1 MISQMNDFLLITS
14 TLKTMY
20 GTDYPFR
27 CFGLKTGIIYGDS
40 ANFLGDVEGAAPYY
54 YIIFR
59 SAVFG
64 GTSKIAVPY
73 DYCTTLIFTRWA
85 FIILYIR

>member
-1 MISQMNDFLLITS
+1 MNDFLLIMS
-14 TLKTMY
+14 TLKMMY

-27 CFGLKTGIIYGDS
+27 CFGVKTGIIYGRENPPLQNRVRDS

-64 GTSKIAVPY
+64 GTSRAPSP
-73 DYCTTLIFTRWA
+73 T
-85 FIILYIR
+85 IIYF